1 MRKISSKFLFWRAVW
16 ATSAIILLNACAFQP
31 RVVNV
36 QNAASNISLPI
47 GNFDGSF
54 AIQFDPVLDRRPNK
68 TDFGVIRNK
77 LMMVTAP
84 VSMTGSLSDTV
95 ENLVKKN
102 FDSVG
107 IEPGE
112 SPLVVRT
119 EILEAHTDLPGPDH
133 LFVRIRLSLSVV
145 DQASNAPVFS
155 EVFTG
160 YSVVGVIQLGNVGHE
175 RAFVE
180 AMNQISEQVHRVAVS
195 VNQYF
200 VDGGGGTS
208 DGGEFLAGSGTGFFV
223 SGNGLVITNHHV
235 IDGAE
240 EIIVFSEGG
249 KSFPAKVVQSSPSTD
264 LALLKVDHES
274 QNYLSFAPQN
284 SSHIGDKVFTLGFPM
299 SDILGENVKY
309 SEGVINSLSGV
320 GGDSTFLQISVPI
333 QPGNSGGPLINLD
346 GDVVGIITS
355 SAAVEY
361 FFKASGGALPQN
373 VNWAVKGEYASL
385 MIKPTGKQSGTSSNE
400 VIEAAK
406 KSVVLIQV
414 K

>member
-1 MRKISSKFLFWRAVW
+1 MRKRSSK
-16 ATSAIILLNACAFQP
+16 TSLWKWFCLTSSIILLNACAFQP
-31 RVVNV
+31 RVLNV
-36 QNAASNISLPI
+36 QSVASNISLPT

-54 AIQFDPVLDRRPNK
+54 TIQFDPVRDRRPNK
-68 TDFGVIRNK
+68 TNFGVIRNK

-84 VSMTGSLSDTV
+84 VSMTGSLSNAV
-95 ENLVKKN
+95 EHLVKKN

-107 IEPGE
+107 IESGE

-145 DQASNAPVFS
+145 DEETNAPLFS

-160 YSVVGVIQLGNVGHE
+160 YSVVGVIQVGNVGHE

-195 VNQYF
+195 VNQYL
-200 VDGGGGTS
+200 VDGGGDTS
-208 DGGEFLAGSGTGFFV
+208 EEGEILGGSGTGFFV
-223 SGNGLVITNHHV
+223 SSDGLVITNHHV

-240 EIIVFSEGG
+240 EIVVVSADG
-249 KSFPAKVVQSSPSTD
+249 KSLPAKVIRLSPSTD
-264 LALLKVDHES
+264 LALLKVNYVPQS
-274 QNYLSFAPQN
+274 YLSFA
-284 SSHIGDKVFTLGFPM
+284 SSNASEIGDKVFTLGFPM
-299 SDILGENVKY
+299 ADVLGGDIKY
-309 SEGVINSLSGV
+309 SEGVINSLSGL

-355 SAAVEY
+355 SAAVEH

-385 MIKPTGKQSGTSSNE
+385 MIDAKGKKGERRQGK
-400 VIEAAK
+400 VIETAK
-406 KSVVLIQV
+406 KGVVFIQV